1 MGEITVA
8 NGVCKRTYNR
18 AQWYSCRFP
27 ISVGKIRFVWGVS
40 LSGLKQICMYCVPPG
55 ASMLI
60 GIKTRRHSYLSW
72 LVVSFNP
79 SEKYD
84 FVSWDDYSQY
94 IYIYGKIKFMVQTTS
109 QYHTWRRTSQ
119 LGMNIE
125 TYPTHHAEMP
135 KTQAHRHTR
144 KREVSVLGISS
155 HSNTFQNKASHVSD
169 LKF

>member
-1 MGEITVA
+1 
-8 NGVCKRTYNR
+8 
-18 AQWYSCRFP
+18 
-27 ISVGKIRFVWGVS
+27 
-40 LSGLKQICMYCVPPG
+40 
-55 ASMLI
+55 MLI
-60 GIKTRRHSYLSW
+60 GIKTRRNSYLSW

-94 IYIYGKIKFMVQTTS
+94 IYIYTYGKIKFMVQTTS

-125 TYPTHHAEMP
+125 TYPRHHAEMP

-144 KREVSVLGISS
+144 KREVSVLGNSS
-155 HSNTFQNKASHVSD
+155 HSNTFQNKASHVPD
-169 LKF
+169 LKFELPNLHSGGRLAIVSILDQMNPFQLCQWLYVYLSPGHFW

>member
-1 MGEITVA
+1 MTGWWFLSTPLK
-8 NGVCKRTYNR
+8 NMT
-18 AQWYSCRFP
+18 S
-27 ISVGKIRFVWGVS
+27 SVGMI
-40 LSGLKQICMYCVPPG
+40 IP
-55 ASMLI
+55 
-60 GIKTRRHSYLSW
+60 
-72 LVVSFNP
+72 N
-79 SEKYD
+79 
-84 FVSWDDYSQY
+84 